1 MDEYEKLE
9 SELKQVYE
17 EYVIKYRYPPSN
29 WGVILSEVNSKL
41 CLMV

>member
-29 WGVILSEVNSKL
+29 LVSYYLRLTLSFA
-41 CLMV
+41 